1 MIKLKKKKSHA
12 PKACRVNMQ
21 LQNETLGNSNIQKGD
36 EEEKLEKEIEKKCS
50 ESKRTNGRIL

>member
-1 MIKLKKKKSHA
+1 
-12 PKACRVNMQ
+12 MQ